1 MLKDFLSLRYMVSGF
16 VAILIG
22 YTSSAAIVFQAA
34 IAVGATVDQVSS
46 WLWALG
52 MGLGVVGIG
61 LSLYY
66 KHPILLAWS
75 TPGAALLVTSLPGIA
90 MSDAIGAFMFS
101 SILIL
106 ICGVTGWF
114 NNIMKLVPHSLA
126 TAMLGGVLLRF
137 GLAVFPAF
145 TEELILVGSMIT
157 IYVLGKWRRSSY
169 TVPWTFATGVVI
181 ALMQG
186 KMQAVE
192 SVLTFTTPVVVMPS
206 WNVSVLIG
214 VGLPLFIVTMASQ
227 NVPGIAVL
235 RAHKYQT
242 PASPLIGWTGLLG
255 VLLSPLGGYAYN
267 MAAITAAL
275 CMGEDVDK
283 NPSKRYFAT
292 IWTGIFYILAGL
304 FGATV
309 AGLFAAFPVQLV
321 SAIAGLALL
330 ATIANSLGA
339 ALQDVDHRE
348 AAILTFIITAS
359 DGSFLSIGTPFWGLV
374 IGLLVHYLMQH
385 SKSRKQKSI

>member
-1 MLKDFLSLRYMVSGF
+1 MVKNFLSFKYMISGF

-34 IAVGATVDQVSS
+34 IAGGAGIDQVSS
-46 WLWALG
+46 WLLALGLG
-52 MGLGVVGIG
+52 MGVSSIG

-66 KHPILLAWS
+66 KHPILIAWS
-75 TPGAALLVTSLPGIA
+75 TPGAALLVTSLPGVA
-90 MSDAIGAFMFS
+90 MSDAIGAFILS
-101 SILIL
+101 SVLIT

-114 NNIMKLVPHSLA
+114 NKIMKLVPHSLA
-126 TAMLGGVLLRF
+126 TAMLAGVLLRF

-145 TEELILVGSMIT
+145 TEELILVGGMIT
-157 IYVLGKWRRSSY
+157 IYILGKWRRSSY
-169 TVPWTFATGVVI
+169 TVPITFGGGVLI
-181 ALMQG
+181 ALVQG
-186 KMQAVE
+186 KIQAVD
-192 SVLTFTTPVVVMPS
+192 SVLSLTSPVLVMPS

-255 VLLSPLGGYAYN
+255 VVLAPFGGYAYN

-283 NPSKRYFAT
+283 DPSKRYFAT
-292 IWTGIFYILAGL
+292 IWTGVFYILAGL

-309 AGLFAAFPVQLV
+309 ASLFAAFPVQLV

-330 ATIANSLGA
+330 GTIANSLGS
-339 ALQDVDHRE
+339 ALQDVEHRE

-359 DGSFLSIGTPFWGLV
+359 GGSFLSVGTPFWGLV

-385 SKSRKQKSI
+385 SKSRV

>member
-1 MLKDFLSLRYMVSGF
+1 MIKDFLSLKYMISGF

-22 YTSSAAIVFQAA
+22 YTSAAAIVFQAA
-34 IAVGATVDQVSS
+34 IAGGATVDQVSS

-75 TPGAALLVTSLPGIA
+75 TPGAALLVTSLPGVA

-101 SILIL
+101 SILIA

-114 NNIMKLVPHSLA
+114 NNIMNLVPHSLA
-126 TAMLGGVLLRF
+126 TAMLAGVLLRF
-137 GLAVFPAF
+137 GLAIFPAL
-145 TEELILVGSMIT
+145 TEEFIMIGSMIF
-157 IYVLGKWRRSSY
+157 IYILGKWRKSSY
-169 TVPWTFATGVVI
+169 TIPITFGAGVLI

-186 KMQAVE
+186 KIQAIE
-192 SVLTFTTPVVVMPS
+192 SVISFTSPVFVMPS
-206 WNVSVLIG
+206 WNISVLIG

-235 RAHKYQT
+235 RAHNYQT
-242 PASPLIGWTGLLG
+242 PASPLISWTGLLG
-255 VLLSPLGGYAYN
+255 IFLAPFGGFAYN

-283 NPSKRYFAT
+283 DPDKRYFAT
-292 IWTGIFYILAGL
+292 IWTGVFYILAGL

-309 AGLFAAFPVQLV
+309 ASLFAAFPVQLV

-330 ATIANSLGA
+330 GTIANSLSS
-339 ALQDVDHRE
+339 ALQDIDHRE

-374 IGLLVHYLMQH
+374 IGMVVHYLMNH
-385 SKSRKQKSI
+385 SNKRGLSNS

>member
-1 MLKDFLSLRYMVSGF
+1 MVKEFLSFKYMVSGF

-34 IAVGATVDQVSS
+34 IAAGANVAEVSS

-52 MGLGVVGIG
+52 IGMGIGGIG

-75 TPGAALLVTSLPGIA
+75 TPGAALLVTSLPGVV
-90 MSDAIGAFMFS
+90 MSDAIGAFIFS
-101 SILIL
+101 SVLIV

-126 TAMLGGVLLRF
+126 TAMLAGVLLRF

-145 TEELILVGSMIT
+145 TEELLLVGMMIAVY
-157 IYVLGKWRRSSY
+157 ILGRWRRNSY
-169 TVPWTFATGVVI
+169 TIPITFATGVII
-181 ALMQG
+181 ALLQG
-186 KMQAVE
+186 KIQALD
-192 SVLTFTTPVVVMPS
+192 SVLTLTTPVLVVPS
-206 WNVSVLIG
+206 WDLSVLIG
-214 VGLPLFIVTMASQ
+214 VGLPLFVVTMASQ

-235 RAHKYQT
+235 RAHHYQT
-242 PASPLIGWTGLLG
+242 PASPLISWSGALG
-255 VLLSPLGGYAYN
+255 IVLAPFGGFAYN

-283 NPSKRYFAT
+283 DPARRYLAT

-330 ATIANSLGA
+330 GTISNSLDS
-339 ALQDVDHRE
+339 ALKDVDHRE

-359 DGSFLSIGTPFWGLV
+359 GGSFLSIGAPFWGLV
-374 IGLLVHYLMQH
+374 IGLLVHYLMKQ
-385 SKSRKQKSI
+385 SKD

>member
-1 MLKDFLSLRYMVSGF
+1 MIKNFLSFKYMISGF

-34 IAVGATVDQVSS
+34 IAGGAGIDQVSS
-46 WLWALG
+46 WLLALGLG
-52 MGLGVVGIG
+52 MGVSSIG

-66 KHPILLAWS
+66 KHPILIAWS
-75 TPGAALLVTSLPGIA
+75 TPGAALLVTSLPGVE
-90 MSDAIGAFMFS
+90 MSDAIGAFILS
-101 SILIL
+101 SVLIT

-114 NNIMKLVPHSLA
+114 NSIMKLVPHSLA
-126 TAMLGGVLLRF
+126 TAMLAGVLLRF

-145 TEELILVGSMIT
+145 TEELILVGGMIT
-157 IYVLGKWRRSSY
+157 IYILGKWRRSSY
-169 TVPWTFATGVVI
+169 TVPITFGGGVLI
-181 ALMQG
+181 ALVQG
-186 KMQAVE
+186 KIQAVD
-192 SVLTFTTPVVVMPS
+192 SVLSLTSPVLVMPS

-242 PASPLIGWTGLLG
+242 PASPLIAWTGLLG
-255 VLLSPLGGYAYN
+255 VVLAPFGGYAYN

-283 NPSKRYFAT
+283 DPSKRYFAT
-292 IWTGIFYILAGL
+292 IWTGVFYILAGL

-309 AGLFAAFPVQLV
+309 ASLFAAFPVQLV

-330 ATIANSLGA
+330 GTIANSLGS
-339 ALQDVDHRE
+339 ALQDVEHRE

-359 DGSFLSIGTPFWGLV
+359 GGSFLSVGTPFWGLV

-385 SKSRKQKSI
+385 SKSRV